1 MKDEDADWLIY
12 HKLPQ
17 DRAISPGEIGTL
29 CGLDPAMVEAS
40 LSRLE
45 RYLLIVRQE
54 GNVRVLSVG
63 EALVACQT
71 KYDEAL
77 PYVFENGV
85 IKARK
90 QQP

>member
-1 MKDEDADWLIY
+1 MKDEDTDWLVY

-17 DRAISPGEIGTL
+17 DRSVTPGEIEKA
-29 CGLDPAMVEAS
+29 CGLDPAIVEAS
-40 LSRLE
+40 LARLE
-45 RYLLIVRQE
+45 RYLLIVRSE

-63 EALVACQT
+63 EALVACQV
-71 KYDEAL
+71 KYDDAL